1 MKKLFTFLMVGL
13 LSVALFGCGGQK
25 DPQKEGK
32 TIYLNYA
39 GTASD
44 KAFNEGLFED
54 FKAARAAAGDKN
66 TYVIEV

>member
-1 MKKLFTFLMVGL
+1 MKKLCAFLMIAVLAVTLIACDGN
-13 LSVALFGCGGQK
+13 SDQPK
-25 DPQKEGK
+25 NEGK

-54 FKAARAAAGDKN
+54 FKAARKAAGD
-66 TYVIEV
+66 

>member
-1 MKKLFTFLMVGL
+1 MKKLFIFLMVGL
-13 LSVALFGCGGQK
+13 LSVALFGCGEKQQ

-54 FKAARAAAGDKN
+54 FKAARAAAARGLSPR
-66 TYVIEV
+66 